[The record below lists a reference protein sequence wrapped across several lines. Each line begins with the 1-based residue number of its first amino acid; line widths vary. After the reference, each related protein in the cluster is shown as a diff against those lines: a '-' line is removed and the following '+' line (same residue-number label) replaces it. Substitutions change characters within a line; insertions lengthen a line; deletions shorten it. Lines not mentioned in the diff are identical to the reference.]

1 MMTMAPEIPTPR
13 EAVHFMFTGRGESQ
27 GYIRAANAGGRQI
40 TLANQTTLMFS
51 KSLLALVSTVMCFRA
66 ASAQITGTATRGFN
80 GTTNCGCPP
89 FNGPFAISI
98 PAGFLNAR
106 VCCQDTITV
115 NYNGKSVQAILSGV
129 YDAQAGTTNIEL
141 TDTPFSVLQ
150 DNANQ
155 QTISPVTW
163 QFDQSPH

>member
-1 MMTMAPEIPTPR
+1 
-13 EAVHFMFTGRGESQ
+13 
-27 GYIRAANAGGRQI
+27 
-40 TLANQTTLMFS
+40 
-51 KSLLALVSTVMCFRA
+51 
-66 ASAQITGTATRGFN
+66 
-80 GTTNCGCPP
+80 
-89 FNGPFAISI
+89 
-98 PAGFLNAR
+98 
-106 VCCQDTITV
+106 
-115 NYNGKSVQAILSGV
+115 VQAILSGV